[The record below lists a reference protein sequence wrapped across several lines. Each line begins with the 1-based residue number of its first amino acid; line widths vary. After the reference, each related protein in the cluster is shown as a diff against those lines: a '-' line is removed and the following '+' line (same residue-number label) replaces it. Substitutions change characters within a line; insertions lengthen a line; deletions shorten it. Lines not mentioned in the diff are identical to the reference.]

1 MKRGKT
7 KKQKTTGPVF
17 HEDVVSKTRQSKNK
31 KVAILSLA
39 VAVIILA
46 VTLQFTATAEDTKM
60 RDIGIVAA
68 ILVGIFPISFK
79 MHQHQSYLENIDS
92 NLPLLVQSLIS
103 SVESGMSLLQAF
115 EQTSDRKLGVLTPE
129 LKNFRAN
136 MSWGMSL
143 EDAFANLQ
151 LRVQTNLSVHVFTL
165 LHISMD
171 MGGDILDSLKVI
183 QKHVTDSK
191 SIEKERKSSL
201 QPYVS
206 IIYISFFVFLIIA
219 ILLVTQFFTEISNI
233 QADMMAN
240 SRGVSG
246 SSGVFSALVGFDVAQ
261 VKSLLFN
268 MALIEAVFGGL
279 AAGKVGTGTFA
290 AGVKHV
296 VILVIVT
303 VIMFSVI

>member
-39 VAVIILA
+39 VAVIIVA

-68 ILVGIFPISFK
+68 ILIGIFPISFK

-240 SRGVSG
+240 SRGSTQ
-246 SSGVFSALVGFDVAQ
+246 SGVFSALVGFDVAQ

>member
-1 MKRGKT
+1 MKLSKV
-7 KKQKTTGPVF
+7 KKQKTSGPEF
-17 HEDVVSKTRQSKNK
+17 HVDIISSTRKAKNK
-31 KVAILSLA
+31 KVAIMSGIL
-39 VAVIILA
+39 AVIIVA
-46 VTLQFTATAEDTKM
+46 VTLQVTATSEDTDM
-60 RDIGIVAA
+60 RDIGVVAG
-68 ILVGIFPISFK
+68 ILIGVFPISYK
-79 MHQHQSYLENIDS
+79 LHQQQKYLEDVDS
-92 NLPLLVQSLIS
+92 HLPLLVQSLIS

-115 EQTSDRKLGVLTPE
+115 EQTADRKLGVLTPE

-143 EDAFANLQ
+143 EDAFDNLQ
-151 LRVQTNLSVHVFTL
+151 LRVQTNLAVHVFTL

-171 MGGDILDSLKVI
+171 MGGDIIDSLKVI

-219 ILLVTQFFTEISNI
+219 ILLVSQFFAEISNI
-233 QADMMAN
+233 QEDMMKN
-240 SRGVSG
+240 SRGSTQ
-246 SSGVFSALVGFDVAQ
+246 SGVFSALVGFNVEQ

-279 AAGKVGTGTFA
+279 AAGKIGTGSFA
-290 AGVKHV
+290 AGIKHV

-303 VIMFSVI
+303 VIMFTII

>member
-1 MKRGKT
+1 MKLGKT
-7 KKQKTTGPVF
+7 KKQKTSGPEFQV
-17 HEDVVSKTRQSKNK
+17 DIVSQSRKAKNK
-31 KVAILSLA
+31 KVAILSLI
-39 VAVIILA
+39 VAVIIVA
-46 VTLQFTATAEDTKM
+46 VTLQTTAADEDTDM
-60 RDIGIVAA
+60 RDVGIVAG
-68 ILVGIFPISFK
+68 ILVGVFPISFK
-79 MHQHQSYLENIDS
+79 MHQHQKYLEDIDS

-103 SVESGMSLLQAF
+103 SVESGMSLLHAF
-115 EQTSDRKLGVLTPE
+115 EQSADRKLGVLTPE

-136 MSWGMSL
+136 MSWGMSM
-143 EDAFANLQ
+143 EDAFDNLQ

-183 QKHVTDSK
+183 QKHVVDSK

-219 ILLVTQFFTEISNI
+219 ILLVSQFFTEISNI
-233 QADMMAN
+233 QEDMMKN
-240 SRGVSG
+240 SRGS
-246 SSGVFSALVGFDVAQ
+246 STQSGVFSALVGFDVEQ

-303 VIMFSVI
+303 VIMFTII